1 MKLQTHGRVTV
12 LLLFLISVHVM
23 EKKKAFEFISSK
35 DNNIITT
42 ATLVNIPP
50 DNLPDVFVI
59 CSTHRQTQFNTVN
72 THSFYT
78 IYEDEEFTKPW
89 FMVGFWTN
97 NTLWAFVKAQSWVK
111 LSTLPIEFSIEWI
124 TVCIEI
130 DVMKHTI
137 TSSIGGIT
145 FDIAT
150 NVTSLVPQPRLNLKL
165 GKH

>member
-1 MKLQTHGRVTV
+1 MYGKVT
-12 LLLFLISVHVM
+12 LLLILPISFHVM
-23 EKKKAFEFISSK
+23 GKKVFEFTSGK
-35 DNNIITT
+35 RNNNITT

-78 IYEDEEFTKPW
+78 IYEDEDFTKPW

-97 NTLWAFVKAQSWVK
+97 NTMWALVKELSWVK
-111 LSTLPIEFSIEWI
+111 LSTLPVEFSIEWI

-130 DVMKHTI
+130 DAVKSTVA
-137 TSSIGGIT
+137 SSIGGLT
-145 FDIAT
+145 FDMAK
-150 NVTSLVPQPRLNLKL
+150 NVTSLQSPPRLNLKL